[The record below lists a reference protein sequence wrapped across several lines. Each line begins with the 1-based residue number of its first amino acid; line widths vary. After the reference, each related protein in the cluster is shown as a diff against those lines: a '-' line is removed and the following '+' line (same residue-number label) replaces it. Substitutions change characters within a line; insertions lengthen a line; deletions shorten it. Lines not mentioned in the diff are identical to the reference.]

1 MKKISLAVT
10 MCLALSF
17 TLSAQRSM
25 PQALQKLMNAE
36 YAISSLYVDSVN
48 EDKLVEEA
56 IKGMLE
62 SLDPHSSYTDAKET
76 KELEEPLQGE
86 FSGVGI
92 QFNMNKDT
100 LYVIQTVPGGPS
112 ERVGVLAGD
121 RIIYVNDTII
131 AGVKMKNSDIQKRL
145 RGKKGTNVT
154 IKVKRPGVKELIT
167 FRITRD
173 NIPLHSIDA
182 QYMLDERTGYL
193 RISRFGAK
201 THEEMMDALKEL
213 KKQGM
218 TQLIM
223 DLSDN
228 GGGYLNAAIDMCNEF
243 LDRGQLMVY
252 TEGDNS
258 PRNEANANGWG
269 EYQDLHMVVMVNQYS
284 ASAAEIFA
292 GAMQDWDRAV
302 IVGRRT
308 FGKGLVQRPFKFED
322 GSMMRLTVARYYT
335 PSGRCIQKPYNRGD
349 KKAYEKELL
358 ERANEGEYYS
368 LDSIQFNDSLRYTTR
383 LNHRIIY
390 GGGGVMPDV
399 YVPIDTSEY
408 STYYRDLSAKGIL
421 NQYVIK
427 YVDKNRKSIAKQ
439 YSTLD
444 AYDRGFAVSDEMMRD
459 LIAMGEQD
467 SVKFDEEKYRTSELL
482 LKDIVKGL
490 IARDVYGDQSAY
502 NVIINHRNPDLKAAI
517 EVLNDRERFDRL
529 LREGNPEYE
538 RLVKKNDSNPYFLN
552 DRITVFYSRMPFFL
566 ESDTN
571 YDIEGLTPETEYE
584 VQVQANG
591 DAGTSPWTESL
602 IFVTTK
608 KTSIEEI
615 SADVK
620 GDNRYYN
627 MMGQQVDGN
636 NLPAGIYIHNGKK
649 ILVK

>member
-1 MKKISLAVT
+1 MNKGLYLVALCLVFSLTVT
-10 MCLALSF
+10 
-17 TLSAQRSM
+17 AQRSL
-25 PQALQKLMNAE
+25 PQVLQKLLNAE
-36 YAISSLYVDSVN
+36 YAISTLYVDSVN
-48 EDKLVEEA
+48 EDKLVEDA

-121 RIIYVNDTII
+121 RIIYVNDTTI

-154 IKVKRPGVKELIT
+154 IKVKRPGVKDLIT

-173 NIPLHSIDA
+173 NIPLNSIDA
-182 QYMLDERTGYL
+182 KYMLDERTGYL

-201 THEEMMDALKEL
+201 THEEMIEALQEL

-243 LDRGQLMVY
+243 LERGQLMVY
-252 TEGDNS
+252 TEGENS

-269 EYQDLHMVVMVNQYS
+269 DYKDLHMVVIVKQYA

-302 IVGRRT
+302 VVGRRT

-358 ERANEGEYYS
+358 DRYNEGEYYS

-383 LNHRIIY
+383 LNGRTIY

-399 YVPIDTSEY
+399 FVPVDTTEY

-421 NQYVIK
+421 NQYAIK
-427 YVDKNRKSIAKQ
+427 FVDKERKAITKRYATVKEF
-439 YSTLD
+439 D
-444 AYDRGFAVSDEMMRD
+444 EGFVITDEMMRD
-459 LIAMGEQD
+459 LIQMGESD
-467 SVKFDEEKYRTSELL
+467 SIKYDEEKYRTSEQM
-482 LKDIVKGL
+482 LKAITKGL
-490 IARDVYGDQSAY
+490 IARDLYGDAGAY
-502 NVIINHRNPDLKAAI
+502 SVIINHRNPDVQAAYQ
-517 EVLNDRERFDRL
+517 VLNDRERYERL

-538 RLVKKNDSNPYFLN
+538 RLVKKHD
-552 DRITVFYSRMPFFL
+552 D
-566 ESDTN
+566 
-571 YDIEGLTPETEYE
+571 
-584 VQVQANG
+584 Q
-591 DAGTSPWTESL
+591 
-602 IFVTTK
+602 
-608 KTSIEEI
+608 
-615 SADVK
+615 
-620 GDNRYYN
+620 
-627 MMGQQVDGN
+627 
-636 NLPAGIYIHNGKK
+636 
-649 ILVK
+649 

>member
-1 MKKISLAVT
+1 MNKTLLAIAL
-10 MCLALSF
+10 CLTVSITAI
-17 TLSAQRSM
+17 AQRSM
-25 PQALQKLMNAE
+25 PQAMQKLLNAE

-48 EDKLVEEA
+48 EDKLIEDA

-62 SLDPHSSYTDAKET
+62 NLDPHSSYTDAKET

-121 RIIYVNDTII
+121 RIIYVNDTTI

-145 RGKKGTNVT
+145 RGKKGTQVT
-154 IKVKRPGVKELIT
+154 IKVQRPGVKDLIT

-182 QYMLDERTGYL
+182 QYMLDDHTGYL

-201 THEEMMDALKEL
+201 THEEMIDALKQL

-218 TQLIM
+218 TQLVM

-252 TEGDNS
+252 TEGQNS
-258 PRNEANANGWG
+258 PRNEAHANGWG
-269 EYQDLHMVVMVNQYS
+269 EYKDLPLVVMVNQYS

-308 FGKGLVQRPFKFED
+308 FGKGLVQGPFKFED

-335 PSGRCIQKPYNRGD
+335 PSGRCIQKPYDRGN

-358 ERANEGEYYS
+358 DRANEGEYYS

-383 LNHRIIY
+383 LNGRTIY

-399 YVPIDTSEY
+399 YVPIDTTEY
-408 STYYRDLSAKGIL
+408 STYYRDMTAKGII
-421 NQYVIK
+421 NQFAIQ
-427 YVDKNRKSIAKQ
+427 YVDKHRKSIAKQ
-439 YSTLD
+439 YKTVKD
-444 AYDRGFAVSDEMMRD
+444 FDRGFTVSDEMMRD
-459 LIAMGEQD
+459 FIAMGEND
-467 SVKFDEEKYRTSELL
+467 SVKYDEEKYRTSERL
-482 LKDIVKGL
+482 LKDIIKGL

-502 NVIINHRNPDLKAAI
+502 SVIINHRNRDLKAAT
-517 EVLNDRERFDRL
+517 EVLNDPERYRRL
-529 LREGNPEYE
+529 ITEGNPEYE
-538 RLVKKNDSNPYFLN
+538 RLVKHS
-552 DRITVFYSRMPFFL
+552 
-566 ESDTN
+566 
-571 YDIEGLTPETEYE
+571 
-584 VQVQANG
+584 A
-591 DAGTSPWTESL
+591 
-602 IFVTTK
+602 TK
-608 KTSIEEI
+608 
-615 SADVK
+615 
-620 GDNRYYN
+620 
-627 MMGQQVDGN
+627 Q
-636 NLPAGIYIHNGKK
+636 
-649 ILVK
+649 

>member
-17 TLSAQRSM
+17 TLSAQRSL

-358 ERANEGEYYS
+358 DRANEGEYYS

-439 YSTLD
+439 YGTLD
-444 AYDRGFAVSDEMMRD
+444 AFDRGFAVSDEMMRD

-517 EVLNDRERFDRL
+517 EVLNDHERFDRL

-538 RLVKKNDSNPYFLN
+538 RLVKKND
-552 DRITVFYSRMPFFL
+552 
-566 ESDTN
+566 
-571 YDIEGLTPETEYE
+571 
-584 VQVQANG
+584 
-591 DAGTSPWTESL
+591 
-602 IFVTTK
+602 
-608 KTSIEEI
+608 
-615 SADVK
+615 
-620 GDNRYYN
+620 
-627 MMGQQVDGN
+627 
-636 NLPAGIYIHNGKK
+636 
-649 ILVK
+649 

>member
-1 MKKISLAVT
+1 MRKIFIVAGLWLV
-10 MCLALSF
+10 LSM
-17 TLSAQRSM
+17 TLSAQRMM
-25 PQALQKLMNAE
+25 PQAMQKLLNAE
-36 YAISSLYVDSVN
+36 YAITSLYVDSVN
-48 EDKLVEEA
+48 EDKLIEDA

-62 SLDPHSSYTDAKET
+62 SLDPHSTYTDAKET

-92 QFNMNKDT
+92 LFNMNKDT

-121 RIIYVNDTII
+121 RIIMVNDSVI

-145 RGKKGTNVT
+145 RGKKGTQVT
-154 IKVKRPGVKELIT
+154 IKVKRNGVPDLIT

-201 THEEMMDALKEL
+201 THEEMMEALKSLE
-213 KKQGM
+213 KQGM

-243 LDRGQLMVY
+243 LERGQLMVY
-252 TEGDNS
+252 TQGDNT

-269 EYQDLHMVVMVNQYS
+269 NYKNLPMVVMVNQYS

-302 IVGRRT
+302 VVGRRT
-308 FGKGLVQRPFKFED
+308 FGKGLVQRPFKFDD

-335 PSGRCIQKPYNRGD
+335 PSGRCIQKPYKRGD
-349 KKAYEKELL
+349 KKAYENELL
-358 ERANEGEYYS
+358 DRYNEGEYYS

-383 LNHRIIY
+383 LNGRTIY

-399 YVPIDTSEY
+399 FVPVDTSEY

-421 NQYVIK
+421 NQYAIK
-427 YVDKNRKSIAKQ
+427 YVDKHRKSIAKQ
-439 YSTLD
+439 FGTVND
-444 AYDRGFAVSDEMMRD
+444 FDNGFVVTTEMMRE

-467 SVKFDEEKYRTSELL
+467 SVKFDEEKYRTSEQL
-482 LKDIVKGL
+482 LKDITKGL

-502 NVIINHRNPDLKAAI
+502 SVVINHRNHDLQAAI
-517 EVLNDRERFDRL
+517 EVLNDRERYHRL
-529 LREGNPEYE
+529 LLEGNPEYE
-538 RLVKKNDSNPYFLN
+538 RLVKKHDY
-552 DRITVFYSRMPFFL
+552 
-566 ESDTN
+566 
-571 YDIEGLTPETEYE
+571 
-584 VQVQANG
+584 
-591 DAGTSPWTESL
+591 
-602 IFVTTK
+602 
-608 KTSIEEI
+608 
-615 SADVK
+615 
-620 GDNRYYN
+620 
-627 MMGQQVDGN
+627 
-636 NLPAGIYIHNGKK
+636 
-649 ILVK
+649 

>member
-1 MKKISLAVT
+1 MKKILLAVPL
-10 MCLALSF
+10 CLALSL
-17 TLSAQRSM
+17 TVAAQRNM
-25 PQALQKLMNAE
+25 PQAMQKLLNAE
-36 YAISSLYVDSVN
+36 YAISTLYVDSVN
-48 EDKLVEEA
+48 DEKLVEDA

-62 SLDPHSSYTDAKET
+62 NLDPHSSYTDAKET

-92 QFNMNKDT
+92 QFNMNQDT

-121 RIIYVNDTII
+121 RIITVNDTVI
-131 AGVKMKNSDIQKRL
+131 AGVKMRNSDIQKRL
-145 RGKKGTNVT
+145 RGKKGTRVT
-154 IKVKRPGVKELIT
+154 IQVKRPGVKELIT

-182 QYMLDERTGYL
+182 SYMLDEKTAYL

-201 THEEMMDALKEL
+201 THEEMMDALKQL

-243 LDRGQLMVY
+243 LERGQLMVY

-269 EYQDLHMVVMVNQYS
+269 DYKDLHMVVMVNQFS

-302 IVGRRT
+302 VVGRRT

-335 PSGRCIQKPYNRGD
+335 PSGRCIQKPYSRGD
-349 KKAYEKELL
+349 KKAYEHELVD
-358 ERANEGEYYS
+358 RANEGEYYS
-368 LDSIQFNDSLRYTTR
+368 LDSIQFNDTLRYTTR
-383 LNHRIIY
+383 LNGRTIY

-399 YVPIDTSEY
+399 FVPIDTTEY
-408 STYYRDLSAKGIL
+408 STYYRDLSAKGII
-421 NQYVIK
+421 NQYSIG
-427 YVDKNRKSIAKQ
+427 YVDEHRKALAKQ
-439 YSTLD
+439 YKTLKD
-444 AYDRGFAVSDEMMRD
+444 FDDRFIVTDEMMRD
-459 LIAMGEQD
+459 FIAMGEKD
-467 SVKFDEEKYRTSELL
+467 SVKYDEEKYRTSEQL
-482 LKDIVKGL
+482 LKDIIKGL
-490 IARDVYGDQSAY
+490 IARGVYGEQSAY
-502 NVIINHRNPDLKAAI
+502 SVIINHRNRDVQAAY

-538 RLVKKNDSNPYFLN
+538 RLVKKD
-552 DRITVFYSRMPFFL
+552 
-566 ESDTN
+566 
-571 YDIEGLTPETEYE
+571 
-584 VQVQANG
+584 
-591 DAGTSPWTESL
+591 
-602 IFVTTK
+602 
-608 KTSIEEI
+608 
-615 SADVK
+615 
-620 GDNRYYN
+620 
-627 MMGQQVDGN
+627 
-636 NLPAGIYIHNGKK
+636 
-649 ILVK
+649 

>member
-1 MKKISLAVT
+1 MKKILLAVPL
-10 MCLALSF
+10 CLALSL
-17 TLSAQRSM
+17 TVAAQRNM
-25 PQALQKLMNAE
+25 PQAMQKLLNAE
-36 YAISSLYVDSVN
+36 YAISTLYVDSVN
-48 EDKLVEEA
+48 DEKLVEDA

-62 SLDPHSSYTDAKET
+62 NLDPHSSYTDAKET

-92 QFNMNKDT
+92 QFNMNQDT

-121 RIIYVNDTII
+121 RIITVNDTVI
-131 AGVKMKNSDIQKRL
+131 AGVKMRNSDIQKRL
-145 RGKKGTNVT
+145 RGKKGTRVT
-154 IKVKRPGVKELIT
+154 IQVKRPGVKELIT

-182 QYMLDERTGYL
+182 SYMLDEKTAYL

-201 THEEMMDALKEL
+201 THEEMMDALKQL

-243 LDRGQLMVY
+243 LERGQLMVY

-269 EYQDLHMVVMVNQYS
+269 DYKDLHMVVMVNQFS

-302 IVGRRT
+302 VVGRRT

-335 PSGRCIQKPYNRGD
+335 PSGRCIQKPYSRGD
-349 KKAYEKELL
+349 KKAYEHELVD
-358 ERANEGEYYS
+358 RANEGEYYS
-368 LDSIQFNDSLRYTTR
+368 LDSIQFNDTLRYTTR
-383 LNHRIIY
+383 LNGRTIY

-399 YVPIDTSEY
+399 FVPIDTTEY
-408 STYYRDLSAKGIL
+408 STYYRDLSAKGII
-421 NQYVIK
+421 NQYSIG
-427 YVDKNRKSIAKQ
+427 YVDEHRKALAKQ
-439 YSTLD
+439 YKTLKD
-444 AYDRGFAVSDEMMRD
+444 FDDRFIVTDEMMRD
-459 LIAMGEQD
+459 FIAMGEKD
-467 SVKFDEEKYRTSELL
+467 SVKYDEEKYRTSEQL
-482 LKDIVKGL
+482 LKDIIKGL
-490 IARDVYGDQSAY
+490 IARGVYGDQSAY
-502 NVIINHRNPDLKAAI
+502 SVIINHRNRDVQAAY

-538 RLVKKNDSNPYFLN
+538 RLVKKD
-552 DRITVFYSRMPFFL
+552 
-566 ESDTN
+566 
-571 YDIEGLTPETEYE
+571 
-584 VQVQANG
+584 
-591 DAGTSPWTESL
+591 
-602 IFVTTK
+602 
-608 KTSIEEI
+608 
-615 SADVK
+615 
-620 GDNRYYN
+620 
-627 MMGQQVDGN
+627 
-636 NLPAGIYIHNGKK
+636 
-649 ILVK
+649 

>member
-1 MKKISLAVT
+1 MKKIFLAIA
-10 MCLALSF
+10 MCLAMTF
-17 TLSAQRSM
+17 AVSAQRSM
-25 PQALQKLMNAE
+25 PQAMQKLLNAE
-36 YAISSLYVDSVN
+36 YAITSLYVDTVN
-48 EDKLVEEA
+48 EEKLVEEA

-62 SLDPHSSYTDAKET
+62 SLDPHSQYTDAKET

-100 LYVIQTVPGGPS
+100 LYVIQTIPGGPS

-121 RIIYVNDTII
+121 RIIYVNDTTI

-145 RGKKGTNVT
+145 RGKKGTQVT
-154 IKVKRPGVKELIT
+154 IKVKRPGVKDLIT

-213 KKQGM
+213 RKHGM
-218 TQLIM
+218 TQLVM

-243 LDRGQLMVY
+243 MDRGQLMVY
-252 TEGDNS
+252 TEGENS

-335 PSGRCIQKPYNRGD
+335 PSGRCIQKPYSRGD
-349 KKAYEKELL
+349 KQAYEKELL
-358 ERANEGEYYS
+358 DRANEGEYYS
-368 LDSIQFNDSLRYTTR
+368 LDSIQFNDTVRYTTR
-383 LNHRIIY
+383 LNHRTIY

-399 YVPIDTSEY
+399 YVPVDTSEY

-421 NQYVIK
+421 NQYAIK

-439 YSTLD
+439 YATVNDFDAAFTLN
-444 AYDRGFAVSDEMMRD
+444 DEMMRD

-467 SVKFDEEKYRTSELL
+467 SVKYDEEKYRTSQLL

-502 NVIINHRNPDLKAAI
+502 NVIMNHRNPDLKAAV

-529 LREGNPEYE
+529 LREGNPEYD
-538 RLVKKNDSNPYFLN
+538 RLVKKHD
-552 DRITVFYSRMPFFL
+552 
-566 ESDTN
+566 
-571 YDIEGLTPETEYE
+571 
-584 VQVQANG
+584 
-591 DAGTSPWTESL
+591 
-602 IFVTTK
+602 
-608 KTSIEEI
+608 
-615 SADVK
+615 
-620 GDNRYYN
+620 
-627 MMGQQVDGN
+627 
-636 NLPAGIYIHNGKK
+636 
-649 ILVK
+649 

>member
-17 TLSAQRSM
+17 TLSAQRSL

-335 PSGRCIQKPYNRGD
+335 PSGRCIQKPYSRGD

-358 ERANEGEYYS
+358 DRANEGEYYS

-439 YSTLD
+439 YGTLD
-444 AYDRGFAVSDEMMRD
+444 AFDRGFAVSDEMMRD

-538 RLVKKNDSNPYFLN
+538 RLVKKND
-552 DRITVFYSRMPFFL
+552 
-566 ESDTN
+566 
-571 YDIEGLTPETEYE
+571 
-584 VQVQANG
+584 
-591 DAGTSPWTESL
+591 
-602 IFVTTK
+602 
-608 KTSIEEI
+608 
-615 SADVK
+615 
-620 GDNRYYN
+620 
-627 MMGQQVDGN
+627 
-636 NLPAGIYIHNGKK
+636 
-649 ILVK
+649 

>member
-1 MKKISLAVT
+1 MKRFLLVVPL
-10 MCLALSF
+10 CLALSL
-17 TLSAQRSM
+17 TITAQRAM
-25 PQALQKLMNAE
+25 PQALQKLLNAE
-36 YAISSLYVDSVN
+36 YAIASLYVDSVN
-48 EDKLVEEA
+48 EDKLIEEA

-121 RIIYVNDTII
+121 RIIYVNDTLI

-154 IKVKRPGVKELIT
+154 IKVKRPSVPDLIT

-173 NIPLHSIDA
+173 NIPVHSIDA
-182 QYMLDERTGYL
+182 SYMLDEQTGYL

-201 THEEMMDALKEL
+201 THDEMMDALHEL

-243 LDRGQLMVY
+243 LDRNQLMVY
-252 TEGDNS
+252 TEGENS
-258 PRNEANANGWG
+258 PRNEAHANGWG
-269 EYQDLHMVVMVNQYS
+269 NYKDLHMVVMVNQYS

-349 KKAYEKELL
+349 KKAYENELL
-358 ERANEGEYYS
+358 DRYNEGEYYC

-383 LNHRIIY
+383 LNGRTIY

-399 YVPIDTSEY
+399 YVPVDTSEY

-421 NQYVIK
+421 NQYAIK
-427 YVDKNRKSIAKQ
+427 YVDKNRKNLLKQ
-439 YSTLD
+439 YKAVKD
-444 AYDRGFAVSDEMMRD
+444 FDNGFIVSDEMIRD

-467 SVKFDEEKYRTSELL
+467 SVKYDEEKFRTSEQLI
-482 LKDIVKGL
+482 KAIVKGL
-490 IARDVYGDQSAY
+490 IARDVYSDAGAY
-502 NVIINHRNPDLKAAI
+502 SVVINHSNPDVQAAY
-517 EVLNDRERFDRL
+517 EVLNDRERYERL

-538 RLVKKNDSNPYFLN
+538 RLVKRN
-552 DRITVFYSRMPFFL
+552 
-566 ESDTN
+566 E
-571 YDIEGLTPETEYE
+571 
-584 VQVQANG
+584 
-591 DAGTSPWTESL
+591 
-602 IFVTTK
+602 
-608 KTSIEEI
+608 
-615 SADVK
+615 
-620 GDNRYYN
+620 
-627 MMGQQVDGN
+627 
-636 NLPAGIYIHNGKK
+636 
-649 ILVK
+649 

>member
-1 MKKISLAVT
+1 MKKIFFVAGLWLSLS
-10 MCLALSF
+10 LGIN
-17 TLSAQRSM
+17 AQRTMTM
-25 PQALQKLMNAE
+25 PQAMQKLLNAE

-48 EDKLVEEA
+48 EDKLIEDA

-121 RIIYVNDTII
+121 RIIYVNDTVI

-145 RGKKGTNVT
+145 RGKKGTEVT
-154 IKVKRPGVKELIT
+154 IKVKRSGVKELIT

-201 THEEMMDALKEL
+201 THEEMMDALHEL

-252 TEGDNS
+252 TEGQNA

-269 EYQDLHMVVMVNQYS
+269 NYKDLHMVVMVNQYS

-302 IVGRRT
+302 VVGRRT
-308 FGKGLVQRPFKFED
+308 FGKGLVQRPFKFDD

-349 KKAYEKELL
+349 KKAYEHELL
-358 ERANEGEYYS
+358 DRANEGEYYC

-383 LNHRIIY
+383 LNGRTIF

-399 YVPIDTSEY
+399 YVPVDTSEY
-408 STYYRDLSAKGIL
+408 STYYRDLTAKGII
-421 NQYVIK
+421 NQYAIS
-427 YVDKNRKSIAKQ
+427 YVDKHRKNISKQ
-439 YSTLD
+439 YKTVKD
-444 AYDRGFAVSDEMMRD
+444 FDNGFIVTDDMMRD
-459 LIAMGEQD
+459 FIARGEQD
-467 SVKFDEEKYRTSELL
+467 SVKYDEEKYRVSEQL
-482 LKDIVKGL
+482 LKDIIKGL

-502 NVIINHRNPDLKAAI
+502 SVIINHRNRDLQAAI
-517 EVLNDRERFDRL
+517 AVLNDRDRFDRL

-538 RLVKKNDSNPYFLN
+538 RLVKK
-552 DRITVFYSRMPFFL
+552 T
-566 ESDTN
+566 
-571 YDIEGLTPETEYE
+571 
-584 VQVQANG
+584 
-591 DAGTSPWTESL
+591 
-602 IFVTTK
+602 
-608 KTSIEEI
+608 
-615 SADVK
+615 
-620 GDNRYYN
+620 
-627 MMGQQVDGN
+627 
-636 NLPAGIYIHNGKK
+636 GK
-649 ILVK
+649 

>member
-1 MKKISLAVT
+1 MKKILFAVT
-10 MCLALSF
+10 MGLALSL
-17 TLSAQRSM
+17 TTTAQRSM
-25 PQALQKLMNAE
+25 PQAMQKLLNAE
-36 YAISSLYVDSVN
+36 YAISSLYVDTVN
-48 EDKLVEEA
+48 EDKLVEDA
-56 IKGMLE
+56 IKGMME
-62 SLDPHSSYTDAKET
+62 NLDPHSSYTDAKET

-121 RIIYVNDTII
+121 RIIYVNDTVI

-154 IKVKRPGVKELIT
+154 IKVKRPGVKDLIT

-223 DLSDN
+223 DLNDN

-252 TEGDNS
+252 TEGENS

-269 EYQDLHMVVMVNQYS
+269 EHKDLHMVVMVNQYS

-302 IVGRRT
+302 IVGRRS

-358 ERANEGEYYS
+358 DRANEGEFYC
-368 LDSIQFNDSLRYTTR
+368 LDSIQINDTVRYTTR
-383 LNHRIIY
+383 LNHRTIY

-399 YVPIDTSEY
+399 FVPVDTSEY
-408 STYYRDLSAKGIL
+408 STYYRDLTAKGII
-421 NQYVIK
+421 NQYAIK
-427 YVDKNRKSIAKQ
+427 YVDKNRKAIAKQ
-439 YSTLD
+439 FKTVKD
-444 AYDRGFAVSDEMMRD
+444 FDRGFTVSDEMMKD
-459 LIAMGEQD
+459 FIAMGEND
-467 SVKFDEEKYRTSELL
+467 SIKFDEEKYRTSERL
-482 LKDIVKGL
+482 LKDIIKGL
-490 IARDVYGDQSAY
+490 IARDTYGDQSAY
-502 NVIINHRNPDLKAAI
+502 SVIINHRNHDLQAAY
-517 EVLNDRERFDRL
+517 EVLNDRERYDRL

-538 RLVKKNDSNPYFLN
+538 RLIKHDTTAKKD
-552 DRITVFYSRMPFFL
+552 
-566 ESDTN
+566 
-571 YDIEGLTPETEYE
+571 
-584 VQVQANG
+584 
-591 DAGTSPWTESL
+591 
-602 IFVTTK
+602 
-608 KTSIEEI
+608 
-615 SADVK
+615 
-620 GDNRYYN
+620 
-627 MMGQQVDGN
+627 
-636 NLPAGIYIHNGKK
+636 
-649 ILVK
+649 

>member
-1 MKKISLAVT
+1 MKKVIIAMT
-10 MCLALSF
+10 MGLALSL

-25 PQALQKLMNAE
+25 PQAMQKLLNAE
-36 YAISSLYVDSVN
+36 YAISSLYVDSIN
-48 EDKLVEEA
+48 EEKLVEDA

-62 SLDPHSSYTDAKET
+62 NLDPHSSYTDAKET

-121 RIIYVNDTII
+121 RIIYVNDTLI

-154 IKVKRPGVKELIT
+154 IKVKRPGVNELIT

-173 NIPLHSIDA
+173 NIPVHSIDA
-182 QYMLDERTGYL
+182 CYMLDEQTGYL

-201 THEEMMDALKEL
+201 THDEMMESLKDL
-213 KKQGM
+213 RKQGM
-218 TQLIM
+218 RQLIM

-228 GGGYLNAAIDMCNEF
+228 DGGYLNAAIDMCNEF
-243 LDRGQLMVY
+243 LERGQLMVY
-252 TEGDNS
+252 TEGVNS

-269 EYQDLHMVVMVNQYS
+269 DYKDLHMVVIVNQYS

-349 KKAYEKELL
+349 KKAYEHELMD
-358 ERANEGEYYS
+358 RYNEGEYYS

-383 LNHRIIY
+383 LNGRTIY
-390 GGGGVMPDV
+390 GGGGVMPDIF
-399 YVPIDTSEY
+399 VPVDTSEY
-408 STYYRDLSAKGIL
+408 STYYRDMSAKGIL
-421 NQYVIK
+421 NQFAIR
-427 YVDKNRKSIAKQ
+427 YVDKNRKSINKL
-439 YSTLD
+439 YKTVKD
-444 AYDRGFAVSDEMMRD
+444 FDEGFSVNDEMMRD

-467 SVKFDEEKYRTSELL
+467 SVKYDEEKYRTSEQL
-482 LKDIVKGL
+482 LKAIIKGL
-490 IARDVYGDQSAY
+490 IARDIYGDTGAY
-502 NVIINHRNPDLKAAI
+502 SIVINHRNRDVRAAY
-517 EVLNDRERFDRL
+517 EVLNDRERYDRL

-538 RLVKKNDSNPYFLN
+538 RLVKKN
-552 DRITVFYSRMPFFL
+552 
-566 ESDTN
+566 E
-571 YDIEGLTPETEYE
+571 
-584 VQVQANG
+584 
-591 DAGTSPWTESL
+591 
-602 IFVTTK
+602 K
-608 KTSIEEI
+608 
-615 SADVK
+615 
-620 GDNRYYN
+620 
-627 MMGQQVDGN
+627 
-636 NLPAGIYIHNGKK
+636 
-649 ILVK
+649 

>member
-1 MKKISLAVT
+1 MKKIFFVVGLGLVLSLSMT
-10 MCLALSF
+10 
-17 TLSAQRSM
+17 AQRTVSM
-25 PQALQKLMNAE
+25 PQSLQKLLNAE

-48 EDKLVEEA
+48 EDKLIEDA

-182 QYMLDERTGYL
+182 QYMLDEKTGYL

-201 THEEMMDALKEL
+201 THEEMMDALHEL

-252 TEGDNS
+252 TEGQNS

-269 EYQDLHMVVMVNQYS
+269 NYKDLHMVVMVNQYS

-308 FGKGLVQRPFKFED
+308 FGKGLVQRPFKFDD

-349 KKAYEKELL
+349 KKAYENELL
-358 ERANEGEYYS
+358 DRANEGEYYS

-383 LNHRIIY
+383 LNGRTIY

-399 YVPIDTSEY
+399 YVPVDTSEY
-408 STYYRDLSAKGIL
+408 STYYRDMTAKGII
-421 NQYVIK
+421 NQYVIS
-427 YVDKNRKSIAKQ
+427 YVDKHRKSIAKQ
-439 YSTLD
+439 FATVKD
-444 AYDRGFAVSDEMMRD
+444 FDNGFVVTDEMMRD
-459 LIAMGEQD
+459 FIAKGEQD
-467 SVKFDEEKYRTSELL
+467 SVKYDEEKYRTSENL
-482 LKDIVKGL
+482 LKAIIKGL
-490 IARDVYGDQSAY
+490 IARDVYGDPSAY
-502 NVIINHRNPDLKAAI
+502 SIIINHRNRDLQAAV

-538 RLVKKNDSNPYFLN
+538 RLVKKS
-552 DRITVFYSRMPFFL
+552 
-566 ESDTN
+566 
-571 YDIEGLTPETEYE
+571 
-584 VQVQANG
+584 
-591 DAGTSPWTESL
+591 
-602 IFVTTK
+602 
-608 KTSIEEI
+608 
-615 SADVK
+615 
-620 GDNRYYN
+620 
-627 MMGQQVDGN
+627 
-636 NLPAGIYIHNGKK
+636 GK
-649 ILVK
+649 

>member
-1 MKKISLAVT
+1 MKKILFVVPLCLVLSLNT
-10 MCLALSF
+10 M
-17 TLSAQRSM
+17 AQRSM
-25 PQALQKLMNAE
+25 PQAMQKLLNAE
-36 YAISSLYVDSVN
+36 YAIASLYVDSVS
-48 EDKLVEEA
+48 EDKLVEDA

-62 SLDPHSSYTDAKET
+62 NLDPHSSYTDAKET

-100 LYVIQTVPGGPS
+100 LYVIQTIPGGPS

-201 THEEMMDALKEL
+201 THEEMMDALHEL

-243 LDRGQLMVY
+243 LERGQLMVY
-252 TEGDNS
+252 TEGENA
-258 PRNEANANGWG
+258 PRSEANANGWG
-269 EYQDLHMVVMVNQYS
+269 EYKDLHMVVMVNQYS

-302 IVGRRT
+302 VVGRRT
-308 FGKGLVQRPFKFED
+308 FGKGLVQRPFKFDD

-335 PSGRCIQKPYNRGD
+335 PSGRCIQKPYSRGD

-358 ERANEGEYYS
+358 DRANVGEYYS

-383 LNHRIIY
+383 LNGRTIY

-399 YVPIDTSEY
+399 YVPVDTSEY
-408 STYYRDLSAKGIL
+408 STYYRDLTAKGII
-421 NQYVIK
+421 NQYAIS
-427 YVDKNRKSIAKQ
+427 YVDKNRKSLSKQ
-439 YSTLD
+439 YKTVKDFDHGFTVTD
-444 AYDRGFAVSDEMMRD
+444 AMMRD
-459 LIAMGEQD
+459 FIALGEKD
-467 SVKFDEEKYRTSELL
+467 SVKYDEEKYRTSEAL
-482 LKDIVKGL
+482 LKDIIKGL
-490 IARDVYGDQSAY
+490 IARDVYGDASAY
-502 NVIINHRNPDLKAAI
+502 SVVLNHRNRDLQAAI
-517 EVLNDRERFDRL
+517 EVLNDRERYNRL

-538 RLVKKNDSNPYFLN
+538 RLVKHHDKL
-552 DRITVFYSRMPFFL
+552 
-566 ESDTN
+566 
-571 YDIEGLTPETEYE
+571 
-584 VQVQANG
+584 
-591 DAGTSPWTESL
+591 
-602 IFVTTK
+602 
-608 KTSIEEI
+608 
-615 SADVK
+615 
-620 GDNRYYN
+620 
-627 MMGQQVDGN
+627 
-636 NLPAGIYIHNGKK
+636 
-649 ILVK
+649 

>member
-1 MKKISLAVT
+1 MKKILLALPL
-10 MCLALSF
+10 CLAI
-17 TLSAQRSM
+17 TLTSTAQRGM
-25 PQALQKLMNAE
+25 PQGMQKLLNAE
-36 YAISSLYVDSVN
+36 YAIASLYVDTVN
-48 EDKLVEEA
+48 EDKLIEEA

-100 LYVIQTVPGGPS
+100 LYVIQTIPGGPS
-112 ERVGVLAGD
+112 ERVGIIAGD
-121 RIIYVNDTII
+121 RIITVNDTTI

-145 RGKKGTNVT
+145 RGKKGTQVT
-154 IKVKRPGVKELIT
+154 VQVKRAGVKELIT

-182 QYMLDERTGYL
+182 SYMLDEQTGYM

-201 THEEMMDALKEL
+201 THEEMIEALKDL

-243 LDRGQLMVY
+243 LERGQLMVY
-252 TEGDNS
+252 TEGENS

-269 EYQDLHMVVMVNQYS
+269 DYKDLHMVVMVNQYS

-302 IVGRRT
+302 VVGRRT
-308 FGKGLVQRPFKFED
+308 FGKGLVQRPFRFDD

-335 PSGRCIQKPYNRGD
+335 PSGRCIQKPYDRGD

-358 ERANEGEYYS
+358 DRANVGEYYS

-383 LNHRIIY
+383 LNGRTIY

-399 YVPIDTSEY
+399 YVPIDTTEY
-408 STYYRDLSAKGIL
+408 TTYYRDLMAKGIT
-421 NQYVIK
+421 NQYAIS
-427 YVDKNRKSIAKQ
+427 YVDKNRKSIAKR
-439 YSTLD
+439 YKTVND
-444 AYDRGFAVSDEMMRD
+444 FDNGFIITDEMMRD
-459 LIAMGEQD
+459 FIALGEKD
-467 SVKFDEEKYRTSELL
+467 SVKYDEEKYRTSEAL
-482 LKDIVKGL
+482 LKDIIKGL
-490 IARDVYGDQSAY
+490 IARDVYGNASAY
-502 NVIINHRNPDLKAAI
+502 SVIINHRNRDLKAAI
-517 EVLNDRERFDRL
+517 EVLNDRERYDRL

-538 RLVKKNDSNPYFLN
+538 RLVKRND
-552 DRITVFYSRMPFFL
+552 
-566 ESDTN
+566 
-571 YDIEGLTPETEYE
+571 
-584 VQVQANG
+584 
-591 DAGTSPWTESL
+591 
-602 IFVTTK
+602 
-608 KTSIEEI
+608 
-615 SADVK
+615 
-620 GDNRYYN
+620 
-627 MMGQQVDGN
+627 
-636 NLPAGIYIHNGKK
+636 
-649 ILVK
+649 